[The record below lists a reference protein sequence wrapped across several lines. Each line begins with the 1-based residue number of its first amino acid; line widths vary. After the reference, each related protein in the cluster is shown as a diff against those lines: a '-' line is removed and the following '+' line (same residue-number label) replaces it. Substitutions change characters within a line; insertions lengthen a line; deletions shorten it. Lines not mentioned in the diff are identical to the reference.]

1 MLMMEERVMEERGIR
16 PMETLIKE
24 PAEGGSGWSSCAVFP
39 SNPPW
44 ATGNERQQDWT
55 NNGLTNKPTNW
66 CKNTGS
72 GEPLLPAGTAGI
84 PPSAR
89 LPHNPVHQ
97 LQLNRSSSIIWAQ
110 RRRDRPVYIF
120 IMFALCHYWHLIR
133 IWMLVVLQIC
143 CCGNTV
149 LVVYW
154 LLLQPA

>member
-16 PMETLIKE
+16 PVETLIKE
-24 PAEGGSGWSSCAVFP
+24 AAEGGSGWSSCAVFP
-39 SNPPW
+39 SKPPW

-55 NNGLTNKPTNW
+55 NNRLTNKPTNW

-110 RRRDRPVYIF
+110 RRQHHPVYIF
-120 IMFALCHYWHLIR
+120 IMSALCQLTSDQD
-133 IWMLVVLQIC
+133 MNAG

-149 LVVYW
+149 LVVFFSSSSN
-154 LLLQPA
+154 QQ